1 MHGSFHLRKS
11 GWRVPK
17 LKAQHS
23 ESNSNTVIQD
33 SESDSNSSCDPEVSI
48 ENSVWD
54 IKSCILIQEL
64 YVSTSMCFAC
74 ERGKMGSSILSPTA
88 LMKEWKKRKLEI

>member
-54 IKSCILIQEL
+54 IKSCMYLHQCVLHVKE
-64 YVSTSMCFAC
+64 VKW
-74 ERGKMGSSILSPTA
+74 EA
-88 LMKEWKKRKLEI
+88 LFYHQQHWWKSEKREN